1 MAVIDDF
8 LKAYVYFVESG
19 LPEKLAKQ
27 LAESVTGAKADD
39 KTLKAFEPEV
49 KKQYGSKTP
58 KKLATKKERGDINF
72 ITTKIPDPQKSDFVL
87 QGLDGTTES
96 LYSRFRLEKDSIKKG
111 MIQQMN
117 RAKENN
123 MAISGKDLDNIIY
136 NLKIYK
142 SMDDKVN
149 SLADELIDAGKEPEK
164 IFKDFTGN
172 FLNRKRSA
180 NEPFEKRLDE
190 EYIKDQGIMK
200 SLNESLDKMQKQIDE
215 INEIKSGKKQDMER
229 DQRKLKFQGKGYGED
244 SPIYRSL
251 ARQFLRDEIEA
262 GRIETSQRIY
272 NAMKT
277 GSDPQ
282 IDAIKI
288 FRHHYGDD
296 AFDNLG
302 NYIDTTFNFD
312 KGIQYPGRFE
322 FRKRGIVVRNKKAP
336 GNTYEHYSLPGEIDQ
351 EIREIDGVIENIQAG
366 KNPLYKNK
374 DEIVQGILEQ
384 NSRRAK
390 FVKVKNEITPASEI
404 DLTKY
409 SNDDLNKL
417 AEEGNQ
423 LQKELAQL
431 DETGSSKIPYQ
442 EFQVKSARLDEINK
456 IIEEAKL
463 MPEEFF
469 DQQPTAEIIQLKS
482 PDMPAPD
489 KRIIQPKNV
498 RRDVMEVYEDLSGG
512 ANFAEGDTKYNADVL
527 ADAIA
532 LARGLD
538 RNNISS
544 KEDIK
549 LYGEAYDYLTELNRL
564 NKKPDP
570 QDFAR
575 GGIVEVLI

>member
-149 SLADELIDAGKEPEK
+149 SLADELVDAGKEPEK

-190 EYIKDQGIMK
+190 EYIKDEGIMK

-336 GNTYEHYSLPGEIDQ
+336 GNTYEHYSLPDEIDQ

-384 NSRRAK
+384 NSRRAN

-431 DETGSSKIPYQ
+431 DQTGSSKIPYQ

>member
-149 SLADELIDAGKEPEK
+149 SLADELVDAGKEPEK

-190 EYIKDQGIMK
+190 EYIKDEGIMK

-384 NSRRAK
+384 NSRRAN

-431 DETGSSKIPYQ
+431 DQTGSSKIPYQ

>member
-1 MAVIDDF
+1 MAIIDDF

-72 ITTKIPDPQKSDFVL
+72 ITTKISDPQKSDFVL

-96 LYSRFRLEKDSIKKG
+96 LYSRFRLEKDGIKKG

-149 SLADELIDAGKEPEK
+149 SLADELVDAGKEPEK

-190 EYIKDQGIMK
+190 EYIKDEGIVK
-200 SLNESLDKMQKQIDE
+200 SLNESLGRIQKQLDE
-215 INEIKSGKKQDMER
+215 MNEIKSGKKQDMER
-229 DQRKLKFQGKGYGED
+229 EQRKLKFQGKGYGED

-262 GRIETSQRIY
+262 GRIETSQQIY

-277 GSDPQ
+277 GSHPR

-336 GNTYEHYSLPGEIDQ
+336 GNTYEHYSLPDEIDQ

-366 KNPLYKNK
+366 KSPLYKNK

-384 NSRRAK
+384 NSRRAN

-409 SNDDLNKL
+409 SNNDLNKL

-423 LQKELAQL
+423 LQSELSLVDQ
-431 DETGSSKIPYQ
+431 DGSSTLPYQ

-456 IIEEAKL
+456 IIDEAKL

-469 DQQPTAEIIQLKS
+469 DQQPTGEIIPFNIKKS
-482 PDMPAPD
+482 DDDP
-489 KRIIQPKNV
+489 
-498 RRDVMEVYEDLSGG
+498 
-512 ANFAEGDTKYNADVL
+512 TK
-527 ADAIA
+527 
-532 LARGLD
+532 
-538 RNNISS
+538 
-544 KEDIK
+544 
-549 LYGEAYDYLTELNRL
+549 
-564 NKKPDP
+564 
-570 QDFAR
+570 FAR
-575 GGIVEVLI
+575 GGVVEVLI

>member
-1 MAVIDDF
+1 MALIDDF
-8 LKAYVYFVESG
+8 LKAYTYFVESG
-19 LPEKLAKQ
+19 LPEKLAKE

-49 KKQYGSKTP
+49 KKQYGSTTP

-72 ITTKIPDPQKSDFVL
+72 ITTKISDPQKSDFVL
-87 QGLDGTTES
+87 RGLDGTTES
-96 LYSRFRLEKDSIKKG
+96 LYSRFRLERDGIKKG

-123 MAISGKDLDNIIY
+123 MAISKNDLDNIIY

-142 SMDDKVN
+142 SIDDKVN
-149 SLADELIDAGKEPEK
+149 SLAEELVGAGKEPEK

-180 NEPFEKRLDE
+180 NEAFEKRLDE
-190 EYIKDQGIMK
+190 EYIKDEGIMK
-200 SLNESLDKMQKQIDE
+200 SLNESIDKIQKQIDE

-229 DQRKLKFQGKGYGED
+229 EQRKLKFQGKGYGED

-262 GRIETSQRIY
+262 GRIETSQEIY

-277 GSDPQ
+277 GAHPT

-322 FRKRGIVVRNKKAP
+322 FRKRGIVVKNKKAP
-336 GNTYEHYSLPGEIDQ
+336 GNTYDHYSLPDEIDQ

-384 NSRRAK
+384 NSRRAN

-442 EFQVKSARLDEINK
+442 EFLVKSARLDEIEK

-489 KRIIQPKNV
+489 KRVIQPKNV

-527 ADAIA
+527 ADALA

-538 RNNISS
+538 RDNLSS
-544 KEDIK
+544 EESIK
-549 LYGEAYDYLTELNRL
+549 LYGEAYDYLTEINRL

>member
-149 SLADELIDAGKEPEK
+149 SLADELVDAGKEPEK

-190 EYIKDQGIMK
+190 EYIKDEGIMK

-431 DETGSSKIPYQ
+431 DQTGSSKIPYQ
-442 EFQVKSARLDEINK
+442 EFQVKSARLDEIEK

>member
-149 SLADELIDAGKEPEK
+149 SLADELVDAGKEPEK

-190 EYIKDQGIMK
+190 EYIKDEGIMK

-296 AFDNLG
+296 AFDNIS

-384 NSRRAK
+384 NSRRAN

-409 SNDDLNKL
+409 SNNDLNKL
-417 AEEGNQ
+417 AKEGNQ

-431 DETGSSKIPYQ
+431 DQTGSSKIPYQ

-456 IIEEAKL
+456 IIDEAKL

-544 KEDIK
+544 EADIK
-549 LYGEAYDYLTELNRL
+549 LYGEAYDYLTEINRL

>member
-72 ITTKIPDPQKSDFVL
+72 ITTKISDPQKSDFVL

-96 LYSRFRLEKDSIKKG
+96 LYSRFRLEKDGIKKG

-149 SLADELIDAGKEPEK
+149 SLADELVDAGKEPEK

-180 NEPFEKRLDE
+180 KDE
-190 EYIKDQGIMK
+190 GIVK
-200 SLNESLDKMQKQIDE
+200 SLNESLGKIKKQLDE

-229 DQRKLKFQGKGYGED
+229 EQSKLKFQGKGYGED

-262 GRIETSQRIY
+262 GRIETSQQIY

-277 GSDPQ
+277 GSHPR

-336 GNTYEHYSLPGEIDQ
+336 GNTYEHYSLPDEIDQ

-384 NSRRAK
+384 NSRRAN

-469 DQQPTAEIIQLKS
+469 DQQPTGEIIPFNIKKS
-482 PDMPAPD
+482 DDDP
-489 KRIIQPKNV
+489 
-498 RRDVMEVYEDLSGG
+498 
-512 ANFAEGDTKYNADVL
+512 TK
-527 ADAIA
+527 
-532 LARGLD
+532 
-538 RNNISS
+538 
-544 KEDIK
+544 
-549 LYGEAYDYLTELNRL
+549 
-564 NKKPDP
+564 
-570 QDFAR
+570 FAR
-575 GGIVEVLI
+575 GGVVEVLI

>member
-1 MAVIDDF
+1 
-8 LKAYVYFVESG
+8 
-19 LPEKLAKQ
+19 
-27 LAESVTGAKADD
+27 
-39 KTLKAFEPEV
+39 
-49 KKQYGSKTP
+49 
-58 KKLATKKERGDINF
+58 
-72 ITTKIPDPQKSDFVL
+72 
-87 QGLDGTTES
+87 
-96 LYSRFRLEKDSIKKG
+96 
-111 MIQQMN
+111 
-117 RAKENN
+117 
-123 MAISGKDLDNIIY
+123 
-136 NLKIYK
+136 
-142 SMDDKVN
+142 
-149 SLADELIDAGKEPEK
+149 
-164 IFKDFTGN
+164 
-172 FLNRKRSA
+172 
-180 NEPFEKRLDE
+180 
-190 EYIKDQGIMK
+190 
-200 SLNESLDKMQKQIDE
+200 MQKQVDE

-229 DQRKLKFQGKGYGED
+229 EQRKLKFQGKGYGED

-262 GRIETSQRIY
+262 GRIETSQEIY

-277 GSDPQ
+277 GAHPT

-322 FRKRGIVVRNKKAP
+322 FRKRGIVVKNKKAP
-336 GNTYEHYSLPGEIDQ
+336 GNTYDHYSLPDEIDQ
-351 EIREIDGVIENIQAG
+351 EIREIDGVIESIEAG
-366 KNPLYKNK
+366 NSPFYKNRN
-374 DEIVQGILEQ
+374 EIVQGIMEQ
-384 NSRRAK
+384 NSKRAEL
-390 FVKVKNEITPASEI
+390 VKIKNEITPKSKI

-442 EFQVKSARLDEINK
+442 EFLVKSARLDEIEK
-456 IIEEAKL
+456 IIEEAKS

-489 KRIIQPKNV
+489 KRVIQPKNV

-527 ADAIA
+527 ADALA

-538 RNNISS
+538 RDNLSS
-544 KEDIK
+544 EESIK
-549 LYGEAYDYLTELNRL
+549 LYGEAYDYLTEINRL

>member
-190 EYIKDQGIMK
+190 EYIKDEGIMK

-384 NSRRAK
+384 NSRRAN

-431 DETGSSKIPYQ
+431 DQTGSSKIPYQ

-456 IIEEAKL
+456 IIDEAKL

>member
-72 ITTKIPDPQKSDFVL
+72 ITTKISDPQKSDFVL

-96 LYSRFRLEKDSIKKG
+96 LYSRFRLEKDGIKKG

-190 EYIKDQGIMK
+190 EYIKDEGIVK
-200 SLNESLDKMQKQIDE
+200 SLNESLGKIQKQLDE
-215 INEIKSGKKQDMER
+215 MNEIKSGKKQDMER

-296 AFDNLG
+296 AFDNIG

-336 GNTYEHYSLPGEIDQ
+336 GNTYEHYSLPDEIDQ

-366 KNPLYKNK
+366 KSPLYKNK

-384 NSRRAK
+384 NSRRAN

-409 SNDDLNKL
+409 SNNDLNKL

-423 LQKELAQL
+423 LQSELSLVDQ
-431 DETGSSKIPYQ
+431 DGSSTLPYQ

-456 IIEEAKL
+456 IIDEAKL

-544 KEDIK
+544 EEDIK
-549 LYGEAYDYLTELNRL
+549 LYGEAYNYLTEINRL

>member
-190 EYIKDQGIMK
+190 EYIKDEGIMK

-262 GRIETSQRIY
+262 GRIETSQQIY

-277 GSDPQ
+277 GSHPR

-431 DETGSSKIPYQ
+431 DQTGSSKIPYQ
-442 EFQVKSARLDEINK
+442 EFQVKSARLDEIEK

-544 KEDIK
+544 EADIK
-549 LYGEAYDYLTELNRL
+549 LYGEAYDYLTEINRL